1 MTDHQVIKHTLNY
14 RQTCYMLE
22 TVTLSKKSVNKRGCR
37 IENLKVSHQ
46 RRNVTGSEVMEMQ
59 GRGF

>member
-1 MTDHQVIKHTLNY
+1 
-14 RQTCYMLE
+14 MLYVGNSD
-22 TVTLSKKSVNKRGCR
+22 TFKKSVNKRWCR
-37 IENLKVSHQ
+37 IRNLKVSHQ